1 MNTSWVTSSAV
12 SGPIMR
18 RTRLWTRAACERYR
32 RSNALPSPLAARAA
46 SATSASSARPP
57 VALSGSLRSVAT
69 PGQVRSIGTGLD
81 RTSGVKVGTYARLT
95 ADMGPLLA
103 PAGLGLL
110 LGLRHAFEPDHLA
123 AEIGRASCRER
134 VESVAGGAS

>member
-46 SATSASSARPP
+46 SAASASSARPP

-69 PGQVRSIGTGLD
+69 PGQVSSIGTGLD
-81 RTSGVKVGTYARLT
+81 RPSGIKVGRYARLR
-95 ADMGPLLA
+95 ADMAAALLR

-110 LGLRHAFEPDHLA
+110 LRLRHDFQPDHLA
-123 AEIGRASCRER
+123 SG
-134 VESVAGGAS
+134 